1 MTYPADY
8 RALAVPRLQH
18 AARLAAIA
26 VVTEA
31 TTFGDA
37 MLELLALAY
46 RLGAGRLG
54 DDIRLDL
61 HDAIAAWLLAA
72 VEAVLP
78 AWDEAQ
84 GRAARVA
91 ADIIRFEAEIAR
103 KATP

>member
-1 MTYPADY
+1 MSYPADY

-26 VVTEA
+26 VVTEEA
-31 TTFGDA
+31 TFGDA
-37 MLELLALAY
+37 MLDLLALAY
-46 RLGAGRLG
+46 RLGAGRLT

-61 HDAIAAWLLAA
+61 HDMLAAWLLEA

-91 ADIIRFEAEIAR
+91 ADIIRFEAEFAR
-103 KATP
+103 QATP